1 MHIEISKSKLVE
13 NLSSVVKFAGK
24 DKRTYSESILIVAE
38 TDKLRFIATNSKET
52 IERIV
57 FAMKMYL

>member
-24 DKRTYSESILIVAE
+24 DKKNLF
-38 TDKLRFIATNSKET
+38 LR
-52 IERIV
+52 V
-57 FAMKMYL
+57 F

>member
-24 DKRTYSESILIVAE
+24 DKKRTYS
-38 TDKLRFIATNSKET
+38 
-52 IERIV
+52 
-57 FAMKMYL
+57 